1 MKLYDAPRAPNPR
14 RVRIFLAEK
23 GIDLPR
29 EEIDILA
36 GENLDPDF
44 LAISPRGLLPVLV
57 LDDGTVIDETI
68 AICRYFEESCPNP
81 PLMGTDPLSRA
92 QVERWQRI
100 VEFDAGTAV
109 ADAFRN
115 TYPAYS
121 NRAVAGR
128 SGDAAI
134 PELAARGRSRLGAF
148 YDLLERHLADSDDAA
163 PMIAGPAYTVADITA
178 LCILDFARAL
188 KLGYGDDRPHLAR
201 WHANVRARPS
211 SRA

>member
-29 EEIDILA
+29 EEVDILA
-36 GENLDPDF
+36 GENLAPDF

-57 LDDGTVIDETI
+57 LDDGTVIDETM
-68 AICRYFEESCPNP
+68 AICRYFEEVCPDP

-109 ADAFRN
+109 AEAFRN
-115 TYPAYS
+115 AFPAYAE
-121 NRAVAGR
+121 RAVAGR
-128 SGDAAI
+128 SGDPAI
-134 PELAARGRSRLGAF
+134 PELAARGQRRLEGF
-148 YDLLERHLADSDDAA
+148 YDLLERHLAKSGDGGS
-163 PMIAGPAYTVADITA
+163 MIAGPEFSVADITA

-188 KLGYGDDRPHLAR
+188 KLGYGEQRPHLAQ
-201 WHANVRARPS
+201 WHAAVGARPS

>member
-23 GIDLPR
+23 GIELPR
-29 EEIDILA
+29 EQIDILA
-36 GENLDPDF
+36 GENLAPDF

-68 AICRYFEESCPNP
+68 AICRYFEETQPDP
-81 PLMGTDPLSRA
+81 PLMGTDAVTRA

-115 TYPAYS
+115 SFPAYAS
-121 NRAVAGR
+121 RAVAGR

-134 PELAARGRSRLGAF
+134 PELAARGRSRLEAF
-148 YDLLERHLADSDDAA
+148 YDLLERHLADSGDPVA
-163 PMIAGPAYTVADITA
+163 MIAGADYTVADITA
-178 LCILDFARAL
+178 LCILDFAKAL
-188 KLGYGDDRPHLAR
+188 KLGYGDDRPHLAQ

>member
-1 MKLYDAPRAPNPR
+1 M
-14 RVRIFLAEK
+14 
-23 GIDLPR
+23 
-29 EEIDILA
+29 
-36 GENLDPDF
+36 
-44 LAISPRGLLPVLV
+44 SPRGLLPVLV

-68 AICRYFEESCPNP
+68 AICRYFEESRPEP
-81 PLMGTDPLSRA
+81 PLMGTDALTRA

-115 TYPAYS
+115 TFPAYA

-134 PELAARGRSRLGAF
+134 PELADRGRRRLETF
-148 YDLLERHLADSDDAA
+148 YDLLERRLADSRDPA
-163 PMIAGPAYTVADITA
+163 PMIAGPDYSVADITA
-178 LCILDFARAL
+178 LCILDFAKAL
-188 KLGYGDDRPHLAR
+188 KLGYGDNRPHLAQ
-201 WHANVRARPS
+201 WHATVRARPS